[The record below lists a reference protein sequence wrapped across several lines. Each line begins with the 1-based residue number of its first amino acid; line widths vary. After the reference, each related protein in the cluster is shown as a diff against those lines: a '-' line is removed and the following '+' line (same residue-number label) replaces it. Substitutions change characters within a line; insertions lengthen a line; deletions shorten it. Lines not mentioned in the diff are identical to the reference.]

1 MHRDTGRILG
11 DATQVRTGRLT
22 VVGSIWG
29 VRKICLRIVIYKCNN
44 FPEKYLPPPP
54 QNLLDI
60 VCTSLYNESKRRYIM
75 TEEEYRQEEV
85 DQVLSGEPLIHERNP
100 DTDEVRTRRRIEP
113 VQEPIY
119 VNEMAEAV
127 RILQRIEDK
136 LDAAIGRMK

>member
-1 MHRDTGRILG
+1 
-11 DATQVRTGRLT
+11 
-22 VVGSIWG
+22 
-29 VRKICLRIVIYKCNN
+29 
-44 FPEKYLPPPP
+44 
-54 QNLLDI
+54 
-60 VCTSLYNESKRRYIM
+60 M

-85 DQVLSGEPLIHERNP
+85 DQVLSREPLIYERNP

-127 RILQRIEDK
+127 KILQRIEQK

>member
-1 MHRDTGRILG
+1 
-11 DATQVRTGRLT
+11 
-22 VVGSIWG
+22 
-29 VRKICLRIVIYKCNN
+29 
-44 FPEKYLPPPP
+44 
-54 QNLLDI
+54 
-60 VCTSLYNESKRRYIM
+60 M

-113 VQEPIY
+113 VQEPIN

-127 RILQRIEDK
+127 RILQRIENK

>member
-1 MHRDTGRILG
+1 
-11 DATQVRTGRLT
+11 
-22 VVGSIWG
+22 
-29 VRKICLRIVIYKCNN
+29 
-44 FPEKYLPPPP
+44 
-54 QNLLDI
+54 
-60 VCTSLYNESKRRYIM
+60 M
-75 TEEEYRQEEV
+75 TEKEYRQEEV

-100 DTDEVRTRRRIEP
+100 DTGEVRTRRRIEP